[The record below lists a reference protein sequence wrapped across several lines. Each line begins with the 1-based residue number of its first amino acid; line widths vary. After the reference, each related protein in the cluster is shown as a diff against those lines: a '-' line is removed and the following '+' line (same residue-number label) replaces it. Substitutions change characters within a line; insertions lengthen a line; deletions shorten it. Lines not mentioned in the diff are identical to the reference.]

1 MHSYPVVS
9 DPHKRDG
16 DEFHLRPPRLDF
28 DVGSYVVDVGLAGRV
43 ESFDFAE
50 VVFVVVTD
58 VAEDGVVAAG
68 VGMGVEEVDVG

>member
-16 DEFHLRPPRLDF
+16 DELHLRPTRLDF

-50 VVFVVVTD
+50 VVSD

-68 VGMGVEEVDVG
+68 VGVGVEEVDVG